1 MENVCVC
8 TKILHDVAFNLPTI
22 NFQHCQRR
30 LLHSSVMVFCLCN
43 IHHNVLDGKVL
54 KHFNYEGTWIMFQKE
69 ACLLSLEVS
78 QHKSNPKKQ
87 NNAPAQLPSLFFP
100 SLANFSF
107 RKTRKHKQPLST
119 HLKWKPPQWVIP
131 SDFLLERSRIRRVEL
146 NSQTHGERRL
156 SWRKQ
161 TGNIWD
167 MCEDNFNNCQQSAE
181 TWNLTSAFRN
191 VFGQINL

>member
-1 MENVCVC
+1 M
-8 TKILHDVAFNLPTI
+8 
-22 NFQHCQRR
+22 
-30 LLHSSVMVFCLCN
+30 
-43 IHHNVLDGKVL
+43 L

-119 HLKWKPPQWVIP
+119 HLRWKLPQWVIP

-181 TWNLTSAFRN
+181 TWNLTGVLCLLIDAYTLS
-191 VFGQINL
+191 LC

>member
-1 MENVCVC
+1 
-8 TKILHDVAFNLPTI
+8 
-22 NFQHCQRR
+22 
-30 LLHSSVMVFCLCN
+30 
-43 IHHNVLDGKVL
+43 
-54 KHFNYEGTWIMFQKE
+54 MFQKE

-119 HLKWKPPQWVIP
+119 HLRWKLPQWVIP

-161 TGNIWD
+161 EIFETCARITSIIANNQQKREIWQVFCVSWSMHTLCRSAKNNKSTNNFPNI
-167 MCEDNFNNCQQSAE
+167 
-181 TWNLTSAFRN
+181 L
-191 VFGQINL
+191 I